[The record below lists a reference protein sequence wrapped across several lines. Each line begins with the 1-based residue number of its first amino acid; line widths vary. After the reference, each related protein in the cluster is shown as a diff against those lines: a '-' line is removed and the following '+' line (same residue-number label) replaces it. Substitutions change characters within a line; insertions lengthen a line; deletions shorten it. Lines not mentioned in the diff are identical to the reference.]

1 MNVVAKAN
9 GCESVNHAYTLSI
22 ELQRSMNTEHVLA
35 KRSKAIINDTA
46 QKETFPFSFFGGSL
60 FNRQTSVL
68 VTIKQM
74 PHIISSPA
82 DPAKLNMVKG
92 IPIRQN
98 MIVMPCPSRVFGV
111 RFPNPEKT
119 ILSEINT
126 KSTQ

>member
-1 MNVVAKAN
+1 MKV
-9 GCESVNHAYTLSI
+9 VNHAHKLFTQ
-22 ELQRSMNTEHVLA
+22 LQSSMNTEHVLA

-46 QKETFPFSFFGGSL
+46 QNETLPFSFFGGSF
-60 FNRQTSVL
+60 FNKQASVL
-68 VTIKQM
+68 LTTKRM
-74 PHIISSPA
+74 PHPISSLA
-82 DPAKLNMVKG
+82 DFSANMVKG

-111 RFPNPEKT
+111 RFLNPEKT